1 MFHRIILV
9 LTLFSAIGLVAVGC
23 TGSDTVRE
31 VIKKQ
36 TQCQDGTLVDEGET
50 CPDPVTRI
58 QCLDGSIV
66 PQGQQC
72 PTTGSSND
80 DDDRGAPGR
89 ADCNIQVT
97 RVTADMDGERAEGT
111 TEPDIICGNER
122 NDAIDGKA
130 RDDVIYGGP
139 GNDILI
145 GGDGRD
151 TLKGEAGNDVLRGG
165 PDDDTLDGGEETD
178 TADYSQEDNPDVADQ
193 QPVEVNLAQ
202 GHAMDAYGDEDTLIS
217 IENVIG
223 TPAGDTII
231 GDGEDNE
238 IEGGGV
244 TSPAVDTLNGGGGRD
259 TIVVSIDF
267 SLAMPPDT
275 FSLTSIENIRGKLPQ
290 TATAGL
296 TLTGDGGIN
305 KITGSHHDDT
315 LNGGAENDTLDG
327 GAGDDIL
334 NGGLGRD
341 TLIGGEGDD
350 CFQLAVP
357 TLGTDRN
364 TNRDLVRATFDT
376 ITSYDTGD
384 RIAVSGATT
393 VGDGAS
399 VVGDVKVQNGRIVVI
414 IVAAD
419 SAATPEVAEV
429 TEPIA
434 SVRSG
439 LTTDRFDSVTGTD
452 CS

>member
-50 CPDPVTRI
+50 CPPVTPVTPVTPS
-58 QCLDGSIV
+58 D
-66 PQGQQC
+66 PD
-72 PTTGSSND
+72 PDT
-80 DDDRGAPGR
+80 DRGAPGR
-89 ADCNIQVT
+89 SDCNIQVS
-97 RVTADMDGERAEGT
+97 RVTSDMDGERAEGT

-122 NDAIDGKA
+122 NDVIDGRA
-130 RDDVIYGGP
+130 GDDVIFGGA
-139 GNDILI
+139 GDDTLI
-145 GGDGRD
+145 GGDERD
-151 TLKGEAGNDVLRGG
+151 ILKGEAGNDVLRGG
-165 PDDDTLDGGEETD
+165 PDNDTLDGGDGTD
-178 TADYSQEDNPDVADQ
+178 TADYSQEDNPLTDDQ
-193 QPVEVNLAQ
+193 DHVEVNLAQ

-223 TPAGDTII
+223 TPAGDTIT
-231 GDGEDNE
+231 GDGRDNE
-238 IEGGGV
+238 IEGGG
-244 TSPAVDTLNGGGGRD
+244 TGAGQTDKLNGGDGRD
-259 TIVVSIDF
+259 TIVVSATFD
-267 SLAMPPDT
+267 LTTPGDT
-275 FSLTSIENIRGKLPQ
+275 FSITSIENIRGKLPQ
-290 TATAGL
+290 TAIAGL

-384 RIAVSGATT
+384 KIAVSGATT

-399 VVGDVKVQNGRIVVI
+399 VVGDVKVLQNGRIVVI

-434 SVRSG
+434 FVRSG